1 MIVIRKENTL
11 REFIINYADD
21 IIDIIRES
29 LEKTFKEYRG
39 YNLKSNSSTI
49 LLNVGSAVYN
59 KYPKMVQ
66 FKVLT
71 NDDYIYIGRECMNT
85 LVQVL
90 DDVTEEELRECG
102 IQNEIIY
109 KN

>member
-49 LLNVGSAVYN
+49 MLNIGTAV
-59 KYPKMVQ
+59 
-66 FKVLT
+66 
-71 NDDYIYIGRECMNT
+71 
-85 LVQVL
+85 
-90 DDVTEEELRECG
+90 
-102 IQNEIIY
+102 
-109 KN
+109 